1 MKQNRYAFR
10 PATRGPCRASPVH
23 ISFGAAHSNRPK
35 TSGGVPS
42 GRVRSSSRSK
52 CRCSV
57 RTDGDQPHDFSR
69 IRRTCA
75 AVRAG
80 FSRFSP
86 AAMSSTAASVRRV
99 TCRAGGASAANPPSR
114 QARIHR
120 SAVPRDTITGSPNGP
135 SCALAAISRTIRPRC
150 RVLSAGSAASRISR

>member
-1 MKQNRYAFR
+1 M
-10 PATRGPCRASPVH
+10 T
-23 ISFGAAHSNRPK
+23 
-35 TSGGVPS
+35 
-42 GRVRSSSRSK
+42 SSSRSK

-69 IRRTCA
+69 IRRTWA

-86 AAMSSTAASVRRV
+86 AAMSSTAASVRGV

-120 SAVPRDTITGSPNGP
+120 STVPRDTATGSPNGP
-135 SCALAAISRTIRPRC
+135 SCALDAISRTIRPRC

>member
-1 MKQNRYAFR
+1 MKQKRYAFR
-10 PATRGPCRASPVH
+10 PATCGPCSASPVH
-23 ISFGAAHSNRPK
+23 ISFGRAHSNLPD
-35 TSGGVPS
+35 TTGGLPS
-42 GRVRSSSRSK
+42 GRVTSSSRSK

-75 AVRAG
+75 AVRAR

-86 AAMSSTAASVRRV
+86 AAISSTAASVRRV
-99 TCRAGGASAANPPSR
+99 TWRAGGASAANPPAR

-120 SAVPRDTITGSPNGP
+120 SIVARDTITGSPDGP
-135 SCALAAISRTIRPRC
+135 SCALDAISRTIRPRC
-150 RVLSAGSAASRISR
+150 RTLSAGSAASRIS